1 MKFGHGAPAAL
12 VTGRF
17 RATVLRKIT
26 GFGGQTG
33 ASMTLKSMT
42 GFARA
47 AGENEALNWIWEV
60 RSVNGKG
67 LDARFRL
74 PPGLESLEPE
84 IRKALSARFRR
95 GNFQISLQITRTGR
109 GTNLRINRDFLD
121 LLVEEARHLA
131 ARLGPG
137 AAPASPAQLLHI
149 RGVVDTEDDGA
160 RTRIADEH
168 GEALLRSL
176 SEAMDRLAR
185 AREEEG
191 GRLEAV
197 LREQIEE
204 IARLV
209 EEARNNPA
217 RTPEA
222 IRERLREQL
231 ARIMDTGAEMD
242 EDRLYQE
249 AVLLAAK
256 ADVAEELD
264 RLDSHVTAARELLE
278 QDGPVGR
285 RFEFLTQ
292 EFNREANTLCSKSN
306 AASLTRTGLALKA
319 VIDRLR
325 EQVANIE

>member
-1 MKFGHGAPAAL
+1 
-12 VTGRF
+12 
-17 RATVLRKIT
+17 
-26 GFGGQTG
+26 
-33 ASMTLKSMT
+33 MTLKSMT

-47 AGENEALNWIWEV
+47 AGENAALTWVWEV

-84 IRKALSARFRR
+84 IRKALSSRFRR
-95 GNFQISLQITRTGR
+95 GNFQISLQVTRTKR
-109 GTNLRINRDFLD
+109 ETNLRINRKFLD
-121 LLVEEARHLA
+121 LLVEEARHLT

-137 AAPASPAQLLHI
+137 AAPVSPAQLLHI

-160 RTRIADEH
+160 RARLAEEH
-168 GEALLRSL
+168 GAELLRSL
-176 SEAMDRLAR
+176 NEALDRLAL

-191 GRLEAV
+191 ARLEAV
-197 LREQIEE
+197 LEEQIDE

-209 EEARNNPA
+209 EEARDNPA

-222 IRERLREQL
+222 IRERLREQV
-231 ARIMDTGAEMD
+231 ARILDAGADLD

-264 RLDSHVTAARELLE
+264 RLDSHVAAARELLK

>member
-1 MKFGHGAPAAL
+1 
-12 VTGRF
+12 
-17 RATVLRKIT
+17 
-26 GFGGQTG
+26 
-33 ASMTLKSMT
+33 MTLKSMT

-47 AGENEALNWIWEV
+47 AGENEALNWVWEV

-84 IRKALSARFRR
+84 IRKALSGRFRR
-95 GNFQISLQITRTGR
+95 GNFQISLQITRTTR
-109 GTNLRINRDFLD
+109 GTNLRINREFLD
-121 LLVEEARHLA
+121 LLIEEARHLT

-137 AAPASPAQLLHI
+137 AAPVSPAQLLHV

-160 RTRIADEH
+160 RTRLADEH
-168 GEALLRSL
+168 GTLLLHSLYEAL
-176 SEAMDRLAR
+176 DRLAL

-191 GRLEAV
+191 TRLEAV
-197 LREQIEE
+197 LREQIDE

-217 RTPEA
+217 RSPEA
-222 IRERLREQL
+222 IRERLKEQV
-231 ARIMDTGAEMD
+231 ARIVEAGTELD

-256 ADVAEELD
+256 ADIAEELD
-264 RLDSHVTAARELLE
+264 RLDSHVAAARELLE

>member
-1 MKFGHGAPAAL
+1 
-12 VTGRF
+12 
-17 RATVLRKIT
+17 
-26 GFGGQTG
+26 
-33 ASMTLKSMT
+33 MTLKSMT

-47 AGENEALNWIWEV
+47 AGENETLSWVWEV

-74 PPGLESLEPE
+74 PPGLESLEPG
-84 IRKALSARFRR
+84 IRKALSGRFRR
-95 GNFQISLQITRTGR
+95 GNFQISLQITRTTR
-109 GTNLRINRDFLD
+109 GTNLRINREFLD
-121 LLVEEARHLA
+121 LLIDEARHLA
-131 ARLGPG
+131 ARLGPD

-149 RGVVDTEDDGA
+149 RGVVDTEEDGA
-160 RTRIADEH
+160 RARLATEH
-168 GEALLRSL
+168 GEVLLRSL
-176 SEAMDRLAR
+176 DEALERLAR

-197 LREQIEE
+197 LREQIDE

-217 RTPEA
+217 RSPEA
-222 IRERLREQL
+222 IRGRLKEQV
-231 ARIMDTGAEMD
+231 ARIMEAGTELD

-249 AVLLAAK
+249 AVVLAAK
-256 ADVAEELD
+256 ADIAEELD
-264 RLDSHVTAARELLE
+264 RLDSHVAAARELLE

>member
-1 MKFGHGAPAAL
+1 
-12 VTGRF
+12 
-17 RATVLRKIT
+17 
-26 GFGGQTG
+26 
-33 ASMTLKSMT
+33 MTLKSMT

-47 AGENEALNWIWEV
+47 AGENEALNWVWEV
-60 RSVNGKG
+60 RSVNGKT

-84 IRKALSARFRR
+84 IRKALSGRFRR
-95 GNFQISLQITRTGR
+95 GNFQVSLQIIRTSR
-109 GTNLRINRDFLD
+109 NTNLRINRAFLD

-137 AAPASPAQLLHI
+137 AAPVSPAQLLHI

-160 RTRIADEH
+160 RTRLADEY
-168 GEALLRSL
+168 GEALLQSL
-176 SEAMDRLAR
+176 NEALDRLAR
-185 AREEEG
+185 VRKEEG
-191 GRLEAV
+191 GRLETV
-197 LREQIEE
+197 LREQIDE
-204 IARLV
+204 IAHLV
-209 EEARNNPA
+209 KEARNNPA
-217 RTPEA
+217 RSPEA
-222 IRERLREQL
+222 IRERLQEQV
-231 ARIMDTGAEMD
+231 ARILDAGTELD
-242 EDRLYQE
+242 EERLYQE

-256 ADVAEELD
+256 ADIAEELD
-264 RLDSHVTAARELLE
+264 RLDSHVAAARELLE

>member
-1 MKFGHGAPAAL
+1 
-12 VTGRF
+12 
-17 RATVLRKIT
+17 
-26 GFGGQTG
+26 
-33 ASMTLKSMT
+33 MTLKSMT

-47 AGENEALNWIWEV
+47 AGENEALGWVWEIK
-60 RSVNGKG
+60 SVNGKG

-84 IRKALSARFRR
+84 IRKALSERFRR
-95 GNFQISLQITRTGR
+95 GNFQINLQITRTAR

-121 LLVEEARHLA
+121 LLVAEARHLS
-131 ARLGPG
+131 ARLGPQ
-137 AAPASPAQLLHI
+137 AAPASPAQLLHV

-160 RTRIADEH
+160 RTRLAEEH
-168 GEALLRSL
+168 GEALLHSL
-176 SEAMDRLAR
+176 DVALDQLAR
-185 AREEEG
+185 SREEEG
-191 GRLEAV
+191 GRLETV
-197 LREQIEE
+197 LREQIDE

-209 EEARNNPA
+209 AEARNNPA

-222 IRERLREQL
+222 IRERLREQV
-231 ARIMDTGAEMD
+231 ARILDAGAEFD
-242 EDRLYQE
+242 EERLYQE

-256 ADVAEELD
+256 ADIAEELD
-264 RLDSHVTAARELLE
+264 RLDSHVAAARELLDH
-278 QDGPVGR
+278 DGPVGR
-285 RFEFLTQ
+285 RLEFLTQ